1 MTDLSHSCSK
11 KQIDSTG
18 LFMHAIDHRLFNHT
32 NQIADLRREIAALE
46 EETLKLK
53 TLEWHH
59 VTEHTIMVEPSAPA
73 HAARWPK
80 RNPVGQRKV
89 LKEQK

>member
-1 MTDLSHSCSK
+1 
-11 KQIDSTG
+11 
-18 LFMHAIDHRLFNHT
+18 
-32 NQIADLRREIAALE
+32 
-46 EETLKLK
+46 
-53 TLEWHH
+53 
-59 VTEHTIMVEPSAPA
+59 MVEPSAPA